1 MPATKTDNMLSS
13 LRLGVIERLALSF
26 WAGTLPEDVDRIP
39 LLMRPRGSEIMSRC
53 CIYKDRAILRERL
66 RAAMGFRL
74 EDETDDSPRA
84 TAFIMGMIY
93 ICWSIRKAIFRYFP
107 TIPMLPNMIRTDF
120 FKLFSE

>member
-74 EDETDDSPRA
+74 EDETDDS
-84 TAFIMGMIY
+84 
-93 ICWSIRKAIFRYFP
+93 
-107 TIPMLPNMIRTDF
+107 IPPAHLCRRGPGAQGAQLAHPDG
-120 FKLFSE
+120 L